1 MKRCVLIFI
10 PLLLFSCKKE
20 VPNELLDFTGDYH
33 LYYIQLSGVEY
44 WVQDD
49 LDFSVG
55 LRVRDNMSIETF
67 IDGERFKR
75 YKYLSIK
82 NNSGLRIEALYEGDF
97 NENVL
102 FTFHKSGRIETKE
115 FPFPNEINIFKK

>member
-1 MKRCVLIFI
+1 MKKYVLILI
-10 PLLLFSCKKE
+10 PLFFFSCRKE
-20 VPNELLDFTGDYH
+20 VPDELFDFVGDYH
-33 LYYIQLSGVEY
+33 LFYTQLSSVDY

-67 IDGERFKR
+67 VDGKRFKR
-75 YKYLSIK
+75 YKYLK
-82 NNSGLRIEALYEGDF
+82 VRNNSGLSIEAIYEADF
-97 NENVL
+97 KRNVH
-102 FTFHKSGRIETKE
+102 FIFYKNGRIETKE